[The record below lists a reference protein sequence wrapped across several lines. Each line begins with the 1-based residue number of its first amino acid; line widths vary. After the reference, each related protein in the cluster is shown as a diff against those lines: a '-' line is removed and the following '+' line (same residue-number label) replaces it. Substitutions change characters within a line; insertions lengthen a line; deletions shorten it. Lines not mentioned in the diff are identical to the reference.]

1 MDSKTSVPVTVCI
14 ISYNRKEI
22 IVNTINSILQQSVSP
37 TKIMLVDNASTD
49 GTTKLVIERF
59 PDVEVIA
66 LNKNLGPNVARN
78 IGLKE
83 ADTKYVLLVD
93 DDVLLENNS
102 LNILFTQME
111 AEENY
116 VISSPIVVY
125 AKNPKEVQYGGTM
138 LHYIGAG
145 VSNTGDIET
154 FQKYTRPYKVS
165 ALAAAA
171 IMIRRDIVNQVGWFD
186 EDLFFGW
193 TDGEFCARVT
203 LAGYDCVIIP
213 TALARHDVQP
223 RSKAMMYYQ
232 IRNRWLFILRVY
244 QLKTILVILP
254 ALLLYEVILFALS
267 ISVRQARA
275 YFKAN
280 MSVIEMLP
288 ATLAKRKFTQST
300 RKISDT
306 EILTSGTWSKT
317 RLFDN
322 NAFFGFV
329 MKLINMAFNVYWK
342 IIKIVI

>member
-125 AKNPKEVQYGGTM
+125 AKKKMPG
-138 LHYIGAG
+138 
-145 VSNTGDIET
+145 S
-154 FQKYTRPYKVS
+154 KVKP
-165 ALAAAA
+165 
-171 IMIRRDIVNQVGWFD
+171 V
-186 EDLFFGW
+186 
-193 TDGEFCARVT
+193 
-203 LAGYDCVIIP
+203 
-213 TALARHDVQP
+213 
-223 RSKAMMYYQ
+223 
-232 IRNRWLFILRVY
+232 
-244 QLKTILVILP
+244 
-254 ALLLYEVILFALS
+254 
-267 ISVRQARA
+267 
-275 YFKAN
+275 
-280 MSVIEMLP
+280 
-288 ATLAKRKFTQST
+288 
-300 RKISDT
+300 
-306 EILTSGTWSKT
+306 
-317 RLFDN
+317 
-322 NAFFGFV
+322 
-329 MKLINMAFNVYWK
+329 
-342 IIKIVI
+342 